1 MCRSVSFLCGRVG
14 TDAADS
20 ARECSRGAIG
30 ARQLAV
36 LEKKKWWMNK
46 ACDLPLECRTVLHG

>member
-1 MCRSVSFLCGRVG
+1 MRDCDVCRSVSFLCGRVG

-36 LEKKKWWMNK
+36 LKKKMV
-46 ACDLPLECRTVLHG
+46 DEQSV

>member
-1 MCRSVSFLCGRVG
+1 MPDEGRVRVSFLCGRVG
-14 TDAADS
+14 TDVADS

-36 LEKKKWWMNK
+36 LEKKN
-46 ACDLPLECRTVLHG
+46 GG